1 MKDSLILPII
11 AASNV
16 FCGTQFV
23 SSEEM
28 ECVVSRQFHRNI
40 NDWLHFRT
48 TLGMVWMTLSS
59 KNLSYYQSNKV
70 EYFVADL
77 IHLYNSHF
85 KIIIYYNF
93 DLSF

>member
-1 MKDSLILPII
+1 MKANLILPNI

-23 SSEEM
+23 SSEKM
-28 ECVVSRQFHRNI
+28 ECVVNRQFHRNF

-48 TLGMVWMTLSS
+48 LARGWRTLSS
-59 KNLSYYQSNKV
+59 KNLSHYQSNKA